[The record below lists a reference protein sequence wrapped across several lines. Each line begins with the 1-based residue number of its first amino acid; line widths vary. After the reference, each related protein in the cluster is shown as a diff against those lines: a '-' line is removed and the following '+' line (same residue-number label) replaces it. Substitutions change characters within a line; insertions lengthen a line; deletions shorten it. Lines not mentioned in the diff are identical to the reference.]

1 MGHPSEDRVTT
12 RQPIRV
18 GHDCAG
24 IEAPLHA
31 LDLCKVSYR
40 HVFSSEINEHALS
53 YIRANTQ
60 PETLYRDITERN
72 VQDTPH
78 VNLYIAGF
86 PCQSYSRLNQKQ
98 KEEDPRKQVVDS
110 VL

>member
-1 MGHPSEDRVTT
+1 MDDDAFDP
-12 RQPIRV
+12 
-18 GHDCAG
+18 
-24 IEAPLHA
+24 
-31 LDLCKVSYR
+31 
-40 HVFSSEINEHALS
+40 
-53 YIRANTQ
+53 ANTQ

-98 KEEDPRKQVVDS
+98 YRFTNGEPFPRVTETINGKSPGHQYNAS
-110 VL
+110 VC